1 MPKKPGMRG
10 RSLDV
15 RAPEWE
21 PILNLAPDHVDDF
34 MWMCAVELADGTRLQ
49 VYKHYWTR
57 NVVHLDREGRAFV
70 YLDLDRYEEVESA
83 WLLSRVLME
92 DFQTRESD
100 NFVRHNY
107 ETDYLQISWARS
119 ATKHRIPRERS
130 RYVIEH
136 CGLPFWRRPLRRSP
150 HFDSRD
156 DRVLFFGDD
165 AEGAAIEVAGVV
177 LVEAELLV
185 IHAMGLRDRHLGL
198 YEEAKR
204 WRR

>member
-1 MPKKPGMRG
+1 MPKKRG
-10 RSLDV
+10 QRGKSLSA

-34 MWMCAVELADGTRLQ
+34 MWMHAVELADGTRLQ

-57 NVVHLDREGRAFV
+57 NVLHLDREGRAFV
-70 YLDLDRYEEVESA
+70 YIDLDRYEEVEPA

-119 ATKHRIPRERS
+119 ATKHRISRDRS
-130 RYVIEH
+130 RYVVEH
-136 CGLPFWRRPLRRSP
+136 CGLRFWRRPLRRGP
-150 HFDSRD
+150 DFGRRD
-156 DRVLFFGDD
+156 DRALFFGDD
-165 AEGAAIEVAGVV
+165 AEGIALEVFGVG
-177 LVEAELLV
+177 LAEGDLLL
-185 IHAMGLRDRHLGL
+185 IHAMELRDRHLGL

-204 WRR
+204 WRK

>member
-1 MPKKPGMRG
+1 M
-10 RSLDV
+10 

-100 NFVRHNY
+100 NFV
-107 ETDYLQISWARS
+107 
-119 ATKHRIPRERS
+119 
-130 RYVIEH
+130 
-136 CGLPFWRRPLRRSP
+136 
-150 HFDSRD
+150 
-156 DRVLFFGDD
+156 
-165 AEGAAIEVAGVV
+165 
-177 LVEAELLV
+177 
-185 IHAMGLRDRHLGL
+185 
-198 YEEAKR
+198 
-204 WRR
+204 